1 MDAVGSPQRLD
12 FETHLTSLLRM
23 ARSGDVEMLERLAE
37 GSPTGTADT
46 NTLPKV
52 EGDDEAN
59 DSVCVPPPPVDLI
72 GRTSA
77 TSIFSSSFS
86 RCMTRTARCLDHSA
100 SELKSIYKE
109 GYEEVR
115 NRFPRL
121 WSARLDVMLTEYC
134 DLIKI

>member
-1 MDAVGSPQRLD
+1 
-12 FETHLTSLLRM
+12 
-23 ARSGDVEMLERLAE
+23 
-37 GSPTGTADT
+37 
-46 NTLPKV
+46 LPKV

-109 GYEEVR
+109 GYEETDISKKFEGTAA
-115 NRFPRL
+115 NTA
-121 WSARLDVMLTEYC
+121 SDLTTRIERYGLEIVVFIAETG
-134 DLIKI
+134 D